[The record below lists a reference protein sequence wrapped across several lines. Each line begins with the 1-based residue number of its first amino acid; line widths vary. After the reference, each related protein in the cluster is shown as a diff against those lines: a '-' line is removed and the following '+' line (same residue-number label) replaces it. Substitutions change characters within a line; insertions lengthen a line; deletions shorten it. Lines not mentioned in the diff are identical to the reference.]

1 MPPSGE
7 SLHIV
12 NTRGEISEDVVAV
25 GTLEGG
31 ETVPEEAN
39 VAEDE
44 DLAIGLRDTIVTTDQ
59 SLQEDLDRESLIIER
74 ETEYVT
80 P

>member
-1 MPPSGE
+1 M
-7 SLHIV
+7 